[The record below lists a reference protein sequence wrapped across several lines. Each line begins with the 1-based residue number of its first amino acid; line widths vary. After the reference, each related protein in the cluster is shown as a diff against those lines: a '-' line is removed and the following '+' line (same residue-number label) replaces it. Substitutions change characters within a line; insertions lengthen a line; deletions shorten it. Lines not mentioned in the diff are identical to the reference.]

1 MSMLEE
7 LHKYT
12 VLFLLRITI
21 LSPYLPI
28 CNSTLKFLTQDKIR
42 EEFDYNFEYIKTHLD
57 DTDSQ
62 ICDELDLV
70 GKLSDF
76 D

>member
-12 VLFLLRITI
+12 VLFLLRTTI

-28 CNSTLKFLTQDKIR
+28 CNSAL
-42 EEFDYNFEYIKTHLD
+42 
-57 DTDSQ
+57 
-62 ICDELDLV
+62 
-70 GKLSDF
+70 
-76 D
+76 